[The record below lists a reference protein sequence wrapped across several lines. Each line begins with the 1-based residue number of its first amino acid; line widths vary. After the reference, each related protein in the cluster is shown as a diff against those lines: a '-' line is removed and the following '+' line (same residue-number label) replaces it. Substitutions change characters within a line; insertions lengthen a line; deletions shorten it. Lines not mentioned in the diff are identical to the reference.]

1 MVTRTVEMG
10 PWDSLLKSLCG
21 IRKESQPSV
30 LANQFLADIS
40 TVVGSVGTAL
50 MSIGVGSTHL
60 DLILKQNTNQ
70 KINKYWNVLCGIHK
84 ETNSSELSG
93 RENVFEI
100 LKRSLQWML
109 SMDH

>member
-1 MVTRTVEMG
+1 MG
-10 PWDSLLKSLCG
+10 PWESLLKSLCS

-30 LANQFLADIS
+30 LANQSLADIS

-70 KINKYWNVLCGIHK
+70 KINRYWNVLCGIHK
-84 ETNSSELSG
+84 ETNSSKLSG
-93 RENVFEI
+93 GENVFEI
-100 LKRSLQWML
+100 LKRSLRWML
-109 SMDH
+109 SMGH